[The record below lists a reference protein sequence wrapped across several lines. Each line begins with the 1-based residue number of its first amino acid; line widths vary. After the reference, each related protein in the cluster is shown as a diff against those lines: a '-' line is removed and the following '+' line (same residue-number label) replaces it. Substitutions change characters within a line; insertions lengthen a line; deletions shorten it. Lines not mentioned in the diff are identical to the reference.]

1 MAAVTIA
8 CSPPLQVVLQVLDD
22 CSTCSKGD
30 INLDPEA
37 YWCEPM
43 IFKYPVLISMCLH
56 LDQCATNLLQSC
68 REIAGVSK
76 GAQAPPSYSV
86 AFEFVDCGNQ
96 SAPAI
101 FMEVSPGQQ
110 FSVGRRR

>member
-43 IFKYPVLISMCLH
+43 IFKYPALISH
-56 LDQCATNLLQSC
+56 AGTSTNLLQSC